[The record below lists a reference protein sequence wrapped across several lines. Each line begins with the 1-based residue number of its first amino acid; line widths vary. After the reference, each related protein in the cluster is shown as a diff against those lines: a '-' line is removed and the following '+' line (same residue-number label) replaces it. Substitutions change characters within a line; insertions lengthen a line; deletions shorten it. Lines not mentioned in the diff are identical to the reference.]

1 MRALEKHVRSPRTS
15 HVYRPY
21 HCCIAECTCTYLYT
35 YRSCYMHGCYRRAW
49 LVIPEWYGISRIVW
63 KFQSCWGISKIVWNF
78 QDCLEFPEWYWNSR
92 IASYRLLRN
101 FIFPCSCGAPDQV
114 MIDGILTTPKMCV
127 YIFERHNI
135 RATVDTQNMLH
146 VLAFAIEVIF
156 YLKASENK
164 NFKQSC
170 LYLYKSE
177 PASQISNL
185 CFPMIDGCNNYMP
198 AQLDYG
204 IFQQKFSL
212 SHLCHWNSSN
222 IDSIAMEDDE
232 VLPNNKHLKHNIVN
246 FTLCLIQA
254 QWVQGISIA
263 CCMEKSIKV

>member
-1 MRALEKHVRSPRTS
+1 
-15 HVYRPY
+15 
-21 HCCIAECTCTYLYT
+21 
-35 YRSCYMHGCYRRAW
+35 
-49 LVIPEWYGISRIVW
+49 
-63 KFQSCWGISKIVWNF
+63 
-78 QDCLEFPEWYWNSR
+78 
-92 IASYRLLRN
+92 
-101 FIFPCSCGAPDQV
+101 
-114 MIDGILTTPKMCV
+114 MCV

-212 SHLCHWNSSN
+212 SHLCH
-222 IDSIAMEDDE
+222 
-232 VLPNNKHLKHNIVN
+232 
-246 FTLCLIQA
+246 
-254 QWVQGISIA
+254 
-263 CCMEKSIKV
+263 